1 MSDRFVVL
9 GLARSRCQW
18 FSDLASWSS
27 HAVAP
32 IDYVKA
38 LTPGEAQALI
48 GSGRR
53 LSAVLVDA
61 AISGLDREFIALVAS
76 IGATTVVVADAAV
89 SRDWESLGCSAILS
103 SDFTPAELVETLSRH
118 AVPVDRSTRRAT
130 RSNVGPSPATA
141 LAPLIGVAGAGG
153 TGGHRTGA
161 ALDGQKIKA
170 SSHPPGG
177 KG

>member
-32 IDYVKA
+32 IDYIKC
-38 LTPGEAQALI
+38 LTSDEAQALI

-61 AISGLDREFIALVAS
+61 AISGVDREFIALVAS
-76 IGATTVVVADAAV
+76 IGATTIVVADTAA
-89 SRDWESLGCSAILS
+89 SRDWESLGCSAILR
-103 SDFTPAELVETLSRH
+103 SDFTPA
-118 AVPVDRSTRRAT
+118 
-130 RSNVGPSPATA
+130 
-141 LAPLIGVAGAGG
+141 
-153 TGGHRTGA
+153 
-161 ALDGQKIKA
+161 
-170 SSHPPGG
+170 
-177 KG
+177 

>member
-32 IDYVKA
+32 IDYIKC
-38 LTPGEAQALI
+38 LTSDEAQALI

-61 AISGLDREFIALVAS
+61 AISGVDREFIALVAS
-76 IGATTVVVADAAV
+76 IGATRLGITGLLSNSQERFHPCGT
-89 SRDWESLGCSAILS
+89 SRGTEQ
-103 SDFTPAELVETLSRH
+103 
-118 AVPVDRSTRRAT
+118 T
-130 RSNVGPSPATA
+130 RS
-141 LAPLIGVAGAGG
+141 
-153 TGGHRTGA
+153 
-161 ALDGQKIKA
+161 A
-170 SSHPPGG
+170 S
-177 KG
+177 